1 MEILSAI
8 VQLLGGLAL
17 FLYGIELMG
26 DGLKNSSG
34 AALKRVLEKVTGN
47 VVMGVLTGALV
58 TAVIQ
63 SSTATI
69 VLTVALIGAGV
80 LNLRQAVS
88 IVMGANIGTT
98 VTAQIIR
105 LGSIQSDGS
114 WLLWLFDTDTL
125 APIALIIGIVLLMF
139 IKSKRSNTIGDICIG
154 FGILFVGLNLMTS
167 GVEPLVGTDAFI
179 AFVRF
184 LNNPLFGILFGLV
197 LTVIVQSSSATVG
210 MLQTVASVPGA
221 GITFAMAYPVIMGI
235 NLGTCV
241 TTAMVCS
248 IGSSKDAKR
257 TGVVHIAFNT
267 IGTILF
273 LLLMTVLRK
282 LSVFSAEF
290 WVRSVDSGN
299 IANFQTI
306 FNLVTAV
313 VLFDTD
319 TLAPIALII
328 GIVLLMF
335 IKSKR
340 SNTIGDICIG
350 FGILFVGL
358 NLMTS
363 GVEPLVGTD
372 AFIAFVRF
380 LNNPLFGILF
390 GLVLTVIVQSSS
402 ATVGMLQTVASVP
415 GAGIT
420 FAMAYPVIMGINL
433 GTCVTTAMVCSIGSS
448 KDAKR
453 TGVVHIAF
461 NTIGTILFLLLM
473 TVLRK
478 LSVFSAEF
486 WVRSVDSG
494 NIANFQT
501 IFNLVT
507 AVVLVPFADQL
518 VKLSMVIV
526 KDDKQKQLRHPELHT
541 LDEKLYNS
549 PALAVSVA
557 IKAVSDVGTLA
568 KENFEK
574 GCRMLEKYD
583 PAVASEIDVDED
595 CIDEFTDRAD
605 RFFIGLSKAVETEWD
620 DRQLD
625 MLMQTVP
632 NFERIGD
639 YATNLVELSQRLVAD
654 NATFSDMAQRE
665 LKLIFDAVNE
675 ILTITVDAFAKGD
688 NEAAKRIEPLEE
700 TIDDMVMILR
710 DRHTKRLKSGACSV
724 GSGLVF
730 METLTYLERASDQC
744 SSIAV
749 MMLARNNENILQNH
763 YDYLREI
770 HAGNDAAYSAEKE
783 RRREQYIKP
792 LKETN

>member
-241 TTAMVCS
+241 T
-248 IGSSKDAKR
+248 KDAKR

-299 IANFQTI
+299 IANFETI
-306 FNLVTAV
+306 FIWSL
-313 VLFDTD
+313 
-319 TLAPIALII
+319 
-328 GIVLLMF
+328 
-335 IKSKR
+335 
-340 SNTIGDICIG
+340 
-350 FGILFVGL
+350 
-358 NLMTS
+358 
-363 GVEPLVGTD
+363 PLCW
-372 AFIAFVRF
+372 F
-380 LNNPLFGILF
+380 PL
-390 GLVLTVIVQSSS
+390 
-402 ATVGMLQTVASVP
+402 
-415 GAGIT
+415 
-420 FAMAYPVIMGINL
+420 
-433 GTCVTTAMVCSIGSS
+433 
-448 KDAKR
+448 
-453 TGVVHIAF
+453 
-461 NTIGTILFLLLM
+461 
-473 TVLRK
+473 
-478 LSVFSAEF
+478 
-486 WVRSVDSG
+486 
-494 NIANFQT
+494 
-501 IFNLVT
+501 
-507 AVVLVPFADQL
+507 
-518 VKLSMVIV
+518 
-526 KDDKQKQLRHPELHT
+526 
-541 LDEKLYNS
+541 
-549 PALAVSVA
+549 
-557 IKAVSDVGTLA
+557 
-568 KENFEK
+568 
-574 GCRMLEKYD
+574 
-583 PAVASEIDVDED
+583 
-595 CIDEFTDRAD
+595 
-605 RFFIGLSKAVETEWD
+605 
-620 DRQLD
+620 
-625 MLMQTVP
+625 
-632 NFERIGD
+632 RI
-639 YATNLVELSQRLVAD
+639 SW
-654 NATFSDMAQRE
+654 
-665 LKLIFDAVNE
+665 
-675 ILTITVDAFAKGD
+675 
-688 NEAAKRIEPLEE
+688 
-700 TIDDMVMILR
+700 
-710 DRHTKRLKSGACSV
+710 
-724 GSGLVF
+724 
-730 METLTYLERASDQC
+730 
-744 SSIAV
+744 
-749 MMLARNNENILQNH
+749 
-763 YDYLREI
+763 
-770 HAGNDAAYSAEKE
+770 
-783 RRREQYIKP
+783 
-792 LKETN
+792 

>member
-8 VQLLGGLAL
+8 VQILGGLAL

-306 FNLVTAV
+306 FNLSNA
-313 VLFDTD
+313 
-319 TLAPIALII
+319 AL
-328 GIVLLMF
+328 
-335 IKSKR
+335 
-340 SNTIGDICIG
+340 
-350 FGILFVGL
+350 
-358 NLMTS
+358 TS
-363 GVEPLVGTD
+363 GLEWNTK
-372 AFIAFVRF
+372 
-380 LNNPLFGILF
+380 
-390 GLVLTVIVQSSS
+390 
-402 ATVGMLQTVASVP
+402 
-415 GAGIT
+415 
-420 FAMAYPVIMGINL
+420 
-433 GTCVTTAMVCSIGSS
+433 VTRR
-448 KDAKR
+448 D
-453 TGVVHIAF
+453 
-461 NTIGTILFLLLM
+461 L
-473 TVLRK
+473 
-478 LSVFSAEF
+478 
-486 WVRSVDSG
+486 
-494 NIANFQT
+494 
-501 IFNLVT
+501 
-507 AVVLVPFADQL
+507 P
-518 VKLSMVIV
+518 
-526 KDDKQKQLRHPELHT
+526 
-541 LDEKLYNS
+541 
-549 PALAVSVA
+549 
-557 IKAVSDVGTLA
+557 
-568 KENFEK
+568 
-574 GCRMLEKYD
+574 
-583 PAVASEIDVDED
+583 
-595 CIDEFTDRAD
+595 
-605 RFFIGLSKAVETEWD
+605 
-620 DRQLD
+620 
-625 MLMQTVP
+625 
-632 NFERIGD
+632 
-639 YATNLVELSQRLVAD
+639 
-654 NATFSDMAQRE
+654 
-665 LKLIFDAVNE
+665 
-675 ILTITVDAFAKGD
+675 
-688 NEAAKRIEPLEE
+688 E
-700 TIDDMVMILR
+700 TIDKIAATFEYYWNDREFEYYEEEQKERLARALKAEKYFDTNNAEVYTMDINPYAYQQEIL
-710 DRHTKRLKSGACSV
+710 DKLEA
-724 GSGLVF
+724 
-730 METLTYLERASDQC
+730 ERAVRGYMRNLIVAATGTGKTVIS
-744 SSIAV
+744 AV
-749 MMLARNNENILQNH
+749 CIFYNRLHLPQANL
-763 YDYLREI
+763 L
-770 HAGNDAAYSAEKE
+770 S
-783 RRREQYIKP
+783 
-792 LKETN
+792 

>member
-47 VVMGVLTGALV
+47 VVMGVFTGALV

-282 LSVFSAEF
+282 LSVFSSEF

-299 IANFQTI
+299 IANFQTV
-306 FNLVTAV
+306 FNLVTA
-313 VLFDTD
+313 
-319 TLAPIALII
+319 I
-328 GIVLLMF
+328 
-335 IKSKR
+335 
-340 SNTIGDICIG
+340 
-350 FGILFVGL
+350 
-358 NLMTS
+358 
-363 GVEPLVGTD
+363 
-372 AFIAFVRF
+372 
-380 LNNPLFGILF
+380 
-390 GLVLTVIVQSSS
+390 
-402 ATVGMLQTVASVP
+402 
-415 GAGIT
+415 
-420 FAMAYPVIMGINL
+420 
-433 GTCVTTAMVCSIGSS
+433 
-448 KDAKR
+448 
-453 TGVVHIAF
+453 
-461 NTIGTILFLLLM
+461 
-473 TVLRK
+473 
-478 LSVFSAEF
+478 
-486 WVRSVDSG
+486 
-494 NIANFQT
+494 
-501 IFNLVT
+501 
-507 AVVLVPFADQL
+507 VLVPFADQL
-518 VKLSMVIV
+518 VKLSMIIV

-583 PAVASEIDVDED
+583 PAVAGEIDVDED

-639 YATNLVELSQRLVAD
+639 YATNLVELAQRLVAD
-654 NATFSDMAQRE
+654 NAAFSDMAQRE

-792 LKETN
+792 LKETH